1 MPQGVHDLALDCRRL
16 SFRPRY
22 RISYITI
29 YHCGIPS
36 RERDFHIAPA
46 VEKELF
52 ALGLMTTN
60 VIREQPVFETR

>member
-1 MPQGVHDLALDCRRL
+1 M
-16 SFRPRY
+16 
-22 RISYITI
+22 
-29 YHCGIPS
+29 
-36 RERDFHIAPA
+36 APA